1 MKNAG
6 ELDVDEELDVQMR
19 AVLMWMKSWQQG
31 QH

>member
-19 AVLMWMKSWQQG
+19 TVFMWMEEDG
-31 QH
+31 EM